1 MTYYAVIDTNVLVSS
16 MLKQNSIPGTIIQL
30 IRNNLIVPL
39 ANEEIINEYIE
50 VLTRNKFDLDPKAID
65 DYIGLIKT
73 KGIFLE
79 REQTIEDFV
88 DKDDIVFFEI
98 VMSAR
103 STMDAYLVTGN
114 MKHYPIR
121 SYIVT
126 LKEMIDIIER
136 DNCLQFFDK
145 SENPKEG

>member
-1 MTYYAVIDTNVLVSS
+1 MTYYAVIDTNVIVSS
-16 MLKQNSIPGTIIQL
+16 MLKTNSIPGL
-30 IRNNLIVPL
+30 IVNLIYKDTIVPL
-39 ANEEIINEYIE
+39 LSEDIIKEYYE
-50 VLTRNKFDLDPKAID
+50 VLSRNKFEID
-65 DYIGLIKT
+65 SIKIDNLLNVIKE

-79 REQTIEDFV
+79 REQTLESFI
-88 DKDDIVFFEI
+88 DKDDAVFFEI

-126 LKEMIDIIER
+126 PREMIDIIE
-136 DNCLQFFDK
+136 K
-145 SENPKEG
+145 ENGPIQIDAK